1 MNKNMSKISRMVI
14 FLIPV
19 CIAINLVGGQLAIML
34 KLPVFLD
41 AIGTIIAGAL
51 CGPVPGMMVG
61 LITHDLSF
69 YGRLCASPCYAK
81 VESAHQNC
89 PWHRAFSRHEPETA
103 GGGVYLVLVF

>member
-61 LITHDLSF
+61 LRSF
-69 YGRLCASPCYAK
+69 WSRTTPNSVRARWSR
-81 VESAHQNC
+81 SAD
-89 PWHRAFSRHEPETA
+89 
-103 GGGVYLVLVF
+103 